1 MISEDHVDAFIGP
14 SLTATDAAVAPLAN
28 QAKVPMI
35 AMAPYEYDPQKQPYT
50 FNDAQ
55 PLSLMVAAV
64 FKYMQQHG
72 VKNIGYIGFSD
83 GWGDQVLAATRQA
96 AGSDGIS
103 ILTDERYARTDT
115 TCEAQALK
123 LISAHPQAVMM
134 GNSATPAA
142 LPVVALRHRG
152 YKGTIYGNHG
162 VVSPAFIKV
171 GGAAVEGVIAVTS
184 PVVVT
189 DQLPDANPVKPVAA
203 AFVKDYAAKFGAQGV
218 SPFAGYSYDAMLLL
232 KAAIPEALKAGK
244 PGTEAFRVALR
255 DALEKTHE
263 LVGVSGVYTMSPTD
277 HNGQDARSADAGR
290 SEGRRLEGNQVDPS
304 LGPHGLV
311 HLLRAVAGWRDDG
324 RDLSAARHRA
334 ADRILSHARHL
345 RSARRSAGVRR
356 ADCRQPSVGPRARH
370 AVVARRHVRT
380 RPACLAATR
389 RLARR
394 DRLGRLSARIDAGH
408 ACCLRRFSNPLSR
421 SCSHWRSSR
430 RWAR

>member
-1 MISEDHVDAFIGP
+1 MKTRLVAAVAALGVTVASCAAHAQIKIGAILSISGPGAAMGVGYKGAFDLFPTEIAGQKIEYIIRDDATDASTGFTIAQKMISEDHVDAFIGP

-72 VKNIGYIGFSD
+72 VKNVGYIGFSD
-83 GWGDQVLAATRQA
+83 GWGDQVLAATKLA

-123 LISAHPQAVMM
+123 LMSAHPQAVMM

-152 YKGTIYGNHG
+152 YKGGIYGNHG
-162 VVSPAFIKV
+162 IVSPAFIKV

-189 DQLPDANPVKPVAA
+189 DQLLDSNPVKPVAA

-263 LVGVSGVYTMSPTD
+263 LVGVSGVYTMSATD
-277 HNGQDARSADAGR
+277 HNGQDARAAM
-290 SEGRRLEGNQVDPS
+290 
-304 LGPHGLV
+304 LV
-311 HLLRAVAGWRDDG
+311 EVQDGAWRA
-324 RDLSAARHRA
+324 
-334 ADRILSHARHL
+334 IK
-345 RSARRSAGVRR
+345 
-356 ADCRQPSVGPRARH
+356 
-370 AVVARRHVRT
+370 
-380 RPACLAATR
+380 
-389 RLARR
+389 
-394 DRLGRLSARIDAGH
+394 
-408 ACCLRRFSNPLSR
+408 
-421 SCSHWRSSR
+421 
-430 RWAR
+430 